1 MTRAASGEGKQVA
14 GAGVGGGT
22 LTVFPFVSFL
32 ILEPFEC
39 ITYNNK
45 KKTHR
50 KLSNYC
56 VHMCRRVIALIR
68 SSKGT
73 VILEGERTNSSLRC

>member
-1 MTRAASGEGKQVA
+1 MTRAAWEGKQVA

-45 KKTHR
+45 KTHR

-56 VHMCRRVIALIR
+56 VHMCRRVIALKVLKR
-68 SSKGT
+68 DCDPGR
-73 VILEGERTNSSLRC
+73 GENKQFT